1 MKEQGAKNRA
11 FQQMQKAALQRLCGK
26 TAVDIEARTGI
37 PFDYQRRVFL
47 LSSLGVDVQILY
59 PDYEICPVLDEWHQ
73 LLILHYLDMA
83 DGTPLS
89 DQLMAFGDQSSGMA
103 RGGEFDRQSERDLS
117 LRMGNRTVED
127 VEKACRALGGTLI
140 DSNADISA
148 VFFIFPCYPLT
159 LKLWFADEEIQGSG
173 RLFLDRSASHYLST
187 EDAITAASLLL
198 EALFQKLDALC
209 PDGAQW

>member
-1 MKEQGAKNRA
+1 MKEQGAQNSA
-11 FQQMQKAALQRLCGK
+11 FQQMQKAALQRLRGK
-26 TAVDIEARTGI
+26 AAVDIEARTGI
-37 PFDYQRRVFL
+37 PFDRQRRAFL
-47 LSSLGVDVQILY
+47 LSSLGVDVQISY
-59 PDYEICPVLDEWHQ
+59 PNYDICPVLDEWHQ

-103 RGGEFDRQSERDLS
+103 RGGGFDRQSERDLS
-117 LRMGNRTVED
+117 LRMGNRTGED

-140 DSNADISA
+140 DSNADFSA
-148 VFFIFPCYPLT
+148 VFFLFPRYPII

-173 RLFLDRSASHYLST
+173 RLFLDRSAGRYLST
-187 EDAITAASLLL
+187 EDAVTAGSLLL

-209 PDGAQW
+209 PNGAQ